1 MDFWWWKTL
10 ITRALLE
17 EVLVPPHDEEQKL
30 SLVIGR
36 YGKYHSRRYMHIS
49 HFPLC
54 HIFFPDRNGR
64 PIKQTMEAG
73 TIAKWNKAEGEEFA
87 AGDILCEVETDKA
100 TVDFEAQDDGF
111 IARILADAG
120 PNEITCG
127 EPIMI
132 TVEDGDDIGAF
143 KDYVVE
149 ASAPPA
155 APAEPAAPA
164 ASTPPPAPAAT
175 APPAPVTPPAAATA
189 PPAAAATGD
198 RVVASPLAHTLA
210 KDMGFG
216 PLSALNIIG
225 TGPGGRIIADDVRE
239 YVPSA
244 AAAVDAAAASAT
256 APGAAAVATPAAPP
270 VPGIGYTD
278 YPLSPAAM
286 EIAAQLSH
294 SKQNVP
300 HYYLTVDVALDSLLE
315 TRKQLN
321 ATLNLGGDDAGIAV
335 NDLLVKAAA
344 AAMKAVPSA
353 NASWMDTTVRV
364 YDSVDVNFVVGS
376 GDALYSP
383 VIRDAGRRGVKSI
396 SDDIKSAVAQL
407 EPAEEG
413 EAAMPTGEEFGA
425 VGTVTVMNVGMY
437 GVKACA
443 PIIREPQA
451 VALALGA
458 IENRIVPNDD
468 TDSEEIYKESVMLTA
483 TLSCDH
489 RVVDGAVGAQWLS
502 AFKSHVENPATLLL

>member
-1 MDFWWWKTL
+1 MSSV
-10 ITRALLE
+10 RLLRTAASRLGTA
-17 EVLVPPHDEEQKL
+17 VGAGASRPLPSLSLAAQQRRWLSYPPHEVVGMPSL
-30 SLVIGR
+30 S
-36 YGKYHSRRYMHIS
+36 
-49 HFPLC
+49 P
-54 HIFFPDRNGR
+54 
-64 PIKQTMEAG
+64 TMEAG
-73 TIAKWNKAEGEEFA
+73 TIAKWNKEEGDEFG

-111 IARILADAG
+111 LAKILADAG
-120 PNEITCG
+120 PTEITCG

-132 TVEDGDDIGAF
+132 TVEDGDDVAAF

-149 ASAPPA
+149 ASAAPPTP
-155 APAEPAAPA
+155 APE
-164 ASTPPPAPAAT
+164 TPPPAATPEPAA
-175 APPAPVTPPAAATA
+175 APAPVTPPPAAPA
-189 PPAAAATGD
+189 PVAAAAPGD

-210 KDMGFG
+210 KEMGFG
-216 PLSALNIIG
+216 PLSALSIIG

-239 YVPSA
+239 YVP
-244 AAAVDAAAASAT
+244 AAAVADAAGAPAA
-256 APGAAAVATPAAPP
+256 APGAAAVAAPVAPP
-270 VPGIGYTD
+270 VAGIGYTD

-321 ATLNLGGDDAGIAV
+321 ATLNLDEDDAGIAV
-335 NDLLVKAAA
+335 NDLLIKAAS

-353 NASWMDTTVRV
+353 NASWMDTAVRV
-364 YDSVDVNFVVGS
+364 YDSVDVNVVIGS

-383 VIRDAGRRGVKSI
+383 VIRDAGKRGVKAI
-396 SDDIKSAVAQL
+396 SDDVKAFISQL
-407 EPAEEG
+407 EPDDDD
-413 EAAMPTGEEFGA
+413 AALPVTEEFGA
-425 VGTVTVMNVGMY
+425 VGTVTFMNMGMF
-437 GVKACA
+437 GIKACA

-468 TDSEEIYKESVMLTA
+468 ADSEEIYKESVMLTA

>member
-1 MDFWWWKTL
+1 
-10 ITRALLE
+10 
-17 EVLVPPHDEEQKL
+17 
-30 SLVIGR
+30 
-36 YGKYHSRRYMHIS
+36 
-49 HFPLC
+49 
-54 HIFFPDRNGR
+54 
-64 PIKQTMEAG
+64 MEAG
-73 TIAKWNKAEGEEFA
+73 TIAKWNLAEGEEFA
-87 AGDILCEVETDKA
+87 AGDVLCEVETDKA

-127 EPIMI
+127 QPIMI
-132 TVEDGDDIGAF
+132 TVEDGDDVGAF
-143 KDYVVE
+143 KDYVVT
-149 ASAPPA
+149 ASAAA
-155 APAEPAAPA
+155 APEEPAAP
-164 ASTPPPAPAAT
+164 ASTPPPAPAAA
-175 APPAPVTPPAAATA
+175 APPAPVTPP
-189 PPAAAATGD
+189 PAAAALPATAASGE

-210 KDMGFG
+210 KEMGFG
-216 PLSALNIIG
+216 SLSALNIIG

-239 YVPSA
+239 YVPA
-244 AAAVDAAAASAT
+244 AAGSVTEAAGAPVT
-256 APGAAAVATPAAPP
+256 APGAAAVASSAAPP
-270 VPGIGYTD
+270 VPGIGFTD
-278 YPLSPAAM
+278 YPLSPAAT

-321 ATLNLGGDDAGIAV
+321 STLNLGEDDAGIAV

-353 NASWMDTTVRV
+353 NASWMNTAVRV
-364 YDSVDVNFVVGS
+364 YDSVDVNFVIGS

-396 SDDIKSAVAQL
+396 SDEINAAVAQL

-413 EAAMPTGEEFGA
+413 ESVMPIGEEFGA
-425 VGTVTVMNVGMY
+425 VGTVTVMNMGMY

-468 TDSEEIYKESVMLTA
+468 ADSEEIYKESVMLTA